1 MSFADNQAIAKSLD
15 EIADLLDAQQA
26 NPFRVRAYRT
36 AAESVRSSGEPM
48 LQIYQKRG
56 REGFRDLP
64 GIGRTLATAVE
75 HLARTG
81 SYPMLDRLRGDSAP
95 DKVLRTVPTIGKKTE
110 GELRAHLGIHSL
122 SELEDALHSGVLAQV
137 LGMGP
142 KRLRIIE
149 KSLAERDFDDR
160 IAAPE
165 PPAEQGLPAVEE
177 LLILDEQFRDLAAAG
192 KLPHLAPDDRDVV
205 HGPRP
210 IWHATRNERNYTVV
224 FAGSCRALHDH
235 GMRDAVTICL
245 DDHDHTGRWTV
256 ATGRR
261 GVLAGRRIVIG
272 REEEALRH
280 YANEEKIDRARRQ
293 TLKVVEQTR
302 REIMHLGEVQP

>member
-1 MSFADNQAIAKSLD
+1 MTFADNQAIAKSLD
-15 EIADLLDAQQA
+15 EIADLLDGQQA

-36 AAESVRSSGEPM
+36 AAESVRSCAEPM

-64 GIGRTLATAVE
+64 GIGQTLATAVE

-81 SYPMLDRLRGDSAP
+81 HYPMLDRLRGDSAP

-122 SELEDALHSGVLAQV
+122 SELEDALHSGALSQV

-149 KSLAERDFDDR
+149 KALGERDFDDR
-160 IAAPE
+160 IKGAE
-165 PPAEQGLPAVEE
+165 PAVEQSLPAVDE
-177 LLILDEQFRDLAAAG
+177 LLVLDEQFRDLAAAG
-192 KLPHLAPDDRDVV
+192 KLPHLAPDDGDAI

-210 IWHATRNERNYTVV
+210 IWHATRNERSYTVV
-224 FAGSCRALHDH
+224 FAGSCRAVHDH

-245 DDHDHTGRWTV
+245 DDHDLTGRWTV
-256 ATGRR
+256 STGRR
-261 GVLAGRRIVIG
+261 GALAGRRIVLG
-272 REEEALRH
+272 REEECHRH
-280 YANEEKIDRARRQ
+280 YANEEKVDRARRQ

-302 REIMHLGEVQP
+302 REIMHLGDAQS